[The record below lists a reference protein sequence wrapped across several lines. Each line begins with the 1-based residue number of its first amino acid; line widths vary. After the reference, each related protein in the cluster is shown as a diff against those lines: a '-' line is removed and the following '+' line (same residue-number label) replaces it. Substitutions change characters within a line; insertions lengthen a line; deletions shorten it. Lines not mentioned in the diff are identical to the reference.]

1 MAREGSPGL
10 DTVLM
15 DAFGTL
21 LYLEPPGP
29 RLAAEL
35 ERRLGAPVSETAAT
49 AAFAAEIA
57 YYLDHHLEGRDAR
70 SLAELRER
78 CAEVIR
84 ASLRLPEQ
92 AHAAVR
98 EAMLE
103 AIAFTAYP
111 EAARALAELRAGGV
125 RLVAASNWD
134 CSLAEVLD
142 RVGLGEALDAVVPS
156 ALVGAPKP
164 DPRLFAT
171 ALDAVGA
178 QASRSI
184 HVGDSIEHDVAG
196 ARAAGLRAVLVV
208 RGATRP
214 SGAGVPVVSS
224 LAALPSLV
232 FGA

>member
-1 MAREGSPGL
+1 MA
-10 DTVLM
+10 
-15 DAFGTL
+15 
-21 LYLEPPGP
+21 
-29 RLAAEL
+29 AAE
-35 ERRLGAPVSETAAT
+35 
-49 AAFAAEIA
+49 AFAAEIA

-84 ASLRLPEQ
+84 ASLRLPEG
-92 AHAAVR
+92 ARTAVR
-98 EAMLE
+98 EAMLG
-103 AIAFTAYP
+103 AIAFRAYS
-111 EAARALAELRAGGV
+111 EAASALAELRAGGM

-142 RVGLGEALDAVVPS
+142 RVGLGEAFDAVVPS
-156 ALVGAPKP
+156 ALVGSPKP
-164 DPRLFAT
+164 DPRLFAA
-171 ALDAVGA
+171 ALEAVGA
-178 QASRSI
+178 HARRSI

-232 FGA
+232 FSA